1 MAADKNGWKSLG
13 SHGFDSR
20 FRSIVTI
27 NLWQIFCFGFEPI
40 FGSSEHKNETDL
52 VENAG
57 LQFSEILSKLVSNWK
72 KLAAQSENEEN
83 FNLRRSYVSNVARS
97 GKAALV
103 RLLKLSNFVPGYY
116 LDHHSLFRI
125 VNVRFCKYN
134 SPPAIKPADGFS

>member
-1 MAADKNGWKSLG
+1 M
-13 SHGFDSR
+13 
-20 FRSIVTI
+20 V
-27 NLWQIFCFGFEPI
+27 
-40 FGSSEHKNETDL
+40 ET
-52 VENAG
+52 AG

-103 RLLKLSNFVPGYY
+103 RLLKLSNFVLGYY

-125 VNVRFCKYN
+125 VNVRFNKYN